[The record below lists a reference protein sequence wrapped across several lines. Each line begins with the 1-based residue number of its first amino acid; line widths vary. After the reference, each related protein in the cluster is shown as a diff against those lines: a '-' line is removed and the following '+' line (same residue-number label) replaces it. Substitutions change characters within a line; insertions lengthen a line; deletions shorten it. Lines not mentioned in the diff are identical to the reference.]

1 MELKDWIYRRK
12 STRSYTNVPV
22 EEEVLQKLQTFLS
35 DAKPLIPDLRIHWD
49 IVPRSQVRCLCP
61 WTTPQVLTIYTE
73 EKDFALENVGFLFQQ
88 ADLYLNTLGLGTC
101 WLGMGRMTGQGAA
114 EQTADGLKFA
124 IMLAFGHPK
133 GPHLRKS
140 RSEFRRKPS
149 AEIADR
155 PDERLE
161 PARFAP
167 SSVNSQPWYFT
178 HEGEFLHVY
187 CAQKGGLFKST
198 ALSDMNRIDIGIALA
213 HLYVANPE
221 TFRFFQTDSAPAVKD
236 HRYLG
241 SITL

>member
-1 MELKDWIYRRK
+1 MELKYWIYRRK
-12 STRSYTNVPV
+12 STRSYTGVPV
-22 EEEVLQKLQTFLS
+22 EEEVLQELRAFLA
-35 DAKPLIPDLRIHWD
+35 DAKPLIPDIRVHWD

-73 EKDFALENVGFLFQQ
+73 EKDLALENVGFLFQQ
-88 ADLYLNTLGLGTC
+88 ADLYLNSLGLGTC
-101 WLGMGRMTGQGAA
+101 WLGMGRMPGQGAA

-124 IMLAFGHPK
+124 IMIAFGHPK
-133 GPHLRKS
+133 GAHLRKS
-140 RSEFRRKPS
+140 RSEFRRKLR
-149 AEIADR
+149 AEIADQ

-178 HEGEFLHVY
+178 HDGETIHVY
-187 CAQKGGLFKST
+187 CAQKSRFKNKFLT
-198 ALSDMNRIDIGIALA
+198 DMNRIDIGIALA

-221 TFRFFQTDSAPAVKD
+221 TFRFFQTDSAPGVKD
-236 HRYLG
+236 HQYLG